1 MVPSLIHS
9 AHPSSPTRASII
21 ARAARATSHTP
32 LSAHARSGSTKRHQ
46 NPSINRR
53 ARAWS
58 FQELPLAPLAAVG
71 GEAGLVRKV
80 TSHVPT
86 TCCGCGGG
94 VAGEGGGCG
103 ASERATC
110 AQPTKLAAAH
120 GLRARRTEARR
131 RQGDLCRMPCRRTHS
146 IRISGRPRVRGRC
159 VAPPAKKK
167 ATAPGPP
174 RREPTR
180 AAVEPRN
187 REQTSARPFPCKVN
201 FGAPPL

>member
-1 MVPSLIHS
+1 MRDPAAPNGIEIRAQIDEHEHGAAKSCRSRLSLRLAERQGWS
-9 AHPSSPTRASII
+9 
-21 ARAARATSHTP
+21 
-32 LSAHARSGSTKRHQ
+32 ARS
-46 NPSINRR
+46 R
-53 ARAWS
+53 ADH
-58 FQELPLAPLAAVG
+58 
-71 GEAGLVRKV
+71 VR
-80 TSHVPT
+80 
-86 TCCGCGGG
+86 GCGGG

-146 IRISGRPRVRGRC
+146 VRISGRPRVRGRC

-180 AAVEPRN
+180 AAIEP
-187 REQTSARPFPCKVN
+187 ARIFDCSHSPRPENAIVNKLQHAPFPVK
-201 FGAPPL
+201 